1 MPRFHFSILL
11 RSFRYALKGLR
22 FTYRQE
28 QNFRVQ
34 LIVAAAVVVLM
45 VSLPVTVQQAI
56 ILVMVIFGVL
66 ILELLNT
73 AFERFVDLLKPRLHY
88 LVEVIK
94 DVMAAAVFLAS
105 LGAVIIGMLIFLPYL
120 WR

>member
-1 MPRFHFSILL
+1 MQPFHIAILL
-11 RSFRYALKGLR
+11 RSFRYAFKGLR
-22 FTYRQE
+22 FAYREE

-34 LIVAAAVVVLM
+34 LLIAVAAVILM
-45 VSLPVTVQQAI
+45 ISLPVTVQQAI

-73 AFERFVDLLKPRLHY
+73 AFERFVDILKPRLHY

-105 LGAVIIGMLIFLPYL
+105 LGAVIIGLLIFLPYL
-120 WR
+120 VR